1 MMIQKS
7 HSKIGID
14 VGAKGALAHI
24 TKDEIITV
32 LRFNKVGL
40 KGYIDYLKSIDYPV
54 DIYVEKVHSMPNQG
68 VKSMFTFGMRYGEI
82 LGILDTLE
90 LRYMQV
96 PANYWQ
102 QVILNNENL
111 SNIHISLKT
120 LNSLNKNVNS
130 TKLSV
135 AEVVQLLYPLQ
146 TNLYYTKR
154 NTPNL
159 DITDSI
165 GIAIYGLVSKH
176 LN

>member
-1 MMIQKS
+1 
-7 HSKIGID
+7 
-14 VGAKGALAHI
+14 
-24 TKDEIITV
+24 
-32 LRFNKVGL
+32 
-40 KGYIDYLKSIDYPV
+40 
-54 DIYVEKVHSMPNQG
+54 
-68 VKSMFTFGMRYGEI
+68 MFTFGMRYGEI

-165 GIAIYGLVSKH
+165 GIAIYGL
-176 LN
+176 